1 MRGMSIRPAMST
13 TTTTPIMR
21 MGSRQPFIQ
30 WVLIRLWFDRQYFKG
45 QRLSLELFL
54 NGFYRWI
61 ISKGIPRTIDNYIKV
76 LVEAFIENIFK
87 TFELFSCAC

>member
-1 MRGMSIRPAMST
+1 MRGMSIRRAMST
-13 TTTTPIMR
+13 TVTTPIMR

-30 WVLIRLWFDRQYFKG
+30 RVLIRLWFNRQYFKG

-61 ISKGIPRTIDNYIKV
+61 ISTGIPRTIDNYIKV
-76 LVEAFIENIFK
+76 LVETFIENVFK
-87 TFELFSCAC
+87 

>member
-1 MRGMSIRPAMST
+1 MRGMSIRRATST
-13 TTTTPIMR
+13 TTMLIMR

-30 WVLIRLWFDRQYFKG
+30 RVLIRLWFNRQYFKG

-54 NGFYRWI
+54 NGIYRWI
-61 ISKGIPRTIDNYIKV
+61 ISTGIPRTIENYIKV

-87 TFELFSCAC
+87 

>member
-61 ISKGIPRTIDNYIKV
+61 ISTGIPRTIDNYIKV
-76 LVEAFIENIFK
+76 LVETFIEN
-87 TFELFSCAC
+87 